1 MPMQFRGPGKV
12 YPDSWHDNGHL
23 LQFPHSSLHFLCLC
37 HCSSRNNTEDK
48 FIHLTTDSHR
58 IRKPSII
65 FPPRIYLCLTSS
77 FANIITIFYSTYNF
91 STTSSNINHINFI
104 SICIQFPLLG
114 FRPTF
119 FKGSVH
125 INKNRVFILRTR
137 ILPSF
142 RLHETLLLLNTQSTF
157 AVMVLTPTY
166 KYRRTCHHLVDSHHL
181 LHSLF
186 LLHFLHVLHRYLL
199 SDYL

>member
-1 MPMQFRGPGKV
+1 MQFRGPGKV

-37 HCSSRNNTEDK
+37 HCSSRNNTEDT
-48 FIHLTTDSHR
+48 FIHLTPDSHR

-77 FANIITIFYSTYNF
+77 FANIIIIFYSTYHF

-114 FRPTF
+114 FRPAVSSRGLSILT
-119 FKGSVH
+119 KTGSSFSLHCIKYNV
-125 INKNRVFILRTR
+125 IRT
-137 ILPSF
+137 S
-142 RLHETLLLLNTQSTF
+142 
-157 AVMVLTPTY
+157 
-166 KYRRTCHHLVDSHHL
+166 
-181 LHSLF
+181 
-186 LLHFLHVLHRYLL
+186 
-199 SDYL
+199 